1 MEWRPWNTVHF
12 DHTPTF
18 LRNAERKQIA
28 VQMIKIF
35 KVPNVEEFRR
45 RMLKRAPS
53 DGHAT
58 GNGATRYREFAMASG
73 EMRLEEGG
81 AGKRRPS
88 TANALWLK
96 PRLAVRRLSSVPH
109 CERGASLARRL
120 KWLSEWPFSN
130 RMLDAG
136 RPDSVRRLNVAA

>member
-12 DHTPTF
+12 DPTPTF

-45 RMLKRAPS
+45 RILKRAPS

-58 GNGATRYREFAMASG
+58 RNGATRYRKFAMVSG
-73 EMRLEEGG
+73 EMRLEEG
-81 AGKRRPS
+81 
-88 TANALWLK
+88 WLT
-96 PRLAVRRLSSVPH
+96 RGDQVRTRF
-109 CERGASLARRL
+109 G
-120 KWLSEWPFSN
+120 
-130 RMLDAG
+130 
-136 RPDSVRRLNVAA
+136 